1 MFIRENLW
9 LIIRLMSMIIG
20 ISGGTGS
27 GKTTVANRIL
37 ESVSASEV
45 VFIQQDSYYRNLT
58 DLPLDFRGIANF
70 DHPDALDN
78 ELLVNHVR
86 RLKSGEAIELPLYDF
101 KTNSRLNETRTVEP
115 KPIVIVEGILIFADP
130 RLLEQ
135 MDIKVFV
142 DTPDDIGFIRRLRRD
157 IAERGRT
164 IESVI
169 EQYLGTVRPMH
180 MQFVEPSK
188 RHADV
193 IIPEGGHPTD
203 VVVERQAAEALADLV
218 RRALAQVGDEVR
230 SVGRAAAV
238 AEDEDLPVLGQR
250 GAVAVDEAR
259 DGVLGDGVQRLLL
272 LLEVPADPV
281 GDGAGGADSAGS
293 AGGAVTFGAGGHE
306 TSSGAS
312 GGHPFGAVIL
322 MQPRRGL

>member
-1 MFIRENLW
+1 V
-9 LIIRLMSMIIG
+9 SMIIG

-37 ESVSASEV
+37 ESVSAREV

-58 DLPLDFRGIANF
+58 DLPRDFRGLANF

-86 RLKSGEAIELPLYDF
+86 RLKAGEAIELPLYDF
-101 KTNSRLNETRTVEP
+101 KTHSRLNETRTLES

-142 DTPDDIGFIRRLRRD
+142 DTPDDIRFIRRLRRD

-164 IESVI
+164 AESVI
-169 EQYLGTVRPMH
+169 EQYLATVRPMH

-193 IIPEGGHPTD
+193 IIPEGGHNLVSID
-203 VVVERQAAEALADLV
+203 LLSGKIRERLASVLST
-218 RRALAQVGDEVR
+218 VG
-230 SVGRAAAV
+230 
-238 AEDEDLPVLGQR
+238 GQ
-250 GAVAVDEAR
+250 
-259 DGVLGDGVQRLLL
+259 L
-272 LLEVPADPV
+272 
-281 GDGAGGADSAGS
+281 
-293 AGGAVTFGAGGHE
+293 
-306 TSSGAS
+306 
-312 GGHPFGAVIL
+312 
-322 MQPRRGL
+322 